1 MSSAVPVNGP
11 PAWLWLLSL
20 ALVLQ
25 PTQPFPDAFRL
36 RGPLF
41 SGGPLPLPLG
51 HLPVIPADNSLG
63 LAVGGRKR
71 LHIGITLRLDDG
83 GKRIQP
89 VADFLFRPLYLPSN
103 VFALLNPKDTC
114 GGGKLLFQVG
124 QHILLQISDT

>member
-25 PTQPFPDAFRL
+25 PTQPFPDAFRF

-41 SGGPLPLPLG
+41 YGGPLALLRLPLPLS
-51 HLPVIPADNSLG
+51 HLPVILADNGLG

-89 VADFLFRPLYLPSN
+89 VADFLFRPLYLPSE
-103 VFALLNPKDTC
+103 ARERLN
-114 GGGKLLFQVG
+114 G
-124 QHILLQISDT
+124 QN